1 MDVDDSTIIFLE
13 TYEII
18 IPTMI
23 EQSRNRD
30 INRSIVIEKIRS
42 KIINIAEQSNDGIKF
57 PTTRNIFRISLY
69 KV

>member
-1 MDVDDSTIIFLE
+1 MDVDDSTTIFLE

-23 EQSRNRD
+23 EKSRNRE
-30 INRSIVIEKIRS
+30 IKRSIVAEKIRS
-42 KIINIAEQSNDGIKF
+42 KIISIVEQSNDGIKF